1 MRIRPGARFCNL
13 GRWAAFSAG
22 CAVAAIDPTP
32 RKALQCER
40 HEGVFTMTLAHGT
53 DRLGSA
59 RLVLRRIA
67 PDDLPF
73 FTRIHALPE
82 VAQHL
87 YPGGRPR
94 SPEETAAWLQA
105 TLASYEQLALGYLA
119 VLRNEDGAL
128 IGRCGL
134 MDLVVESAAPEHGI
148 RKGWF
153 GREQAPAGVALTF
166 ECELGYTFDPA
177 VWGQGFASEAA
188 RCVRDYA
195 RDVLRLSYAIS
206 AILPQNVRSRRVAE
220 RSSARAAGQMEVVG
234 LTWDRYVWPLATGG
248 AARLQPAIP
257 G

>member
-1 MRIRPGARFCNL
+1 
-13 GRWAAFSAG
+13 
-22 CAVAAIDPTP
+22 
-32 RKALQCER
+32 
-40 HEGVFTMTLAHGT
+40 MTLAHGT
-53 DRLGSA
+53 DRLESA

-82 VAQHL
+82 VAQYL

-94 SPEETAAWLQA
+94 SPEASAAWLRA
-105 TLASYEQLALGYLA
+105 TLEGYEQLALGYLA
-119 VLRNEDGAL
+119 VLRKDDGTL
-128 IGRCGL
+128 VGRCGL

-153 GREQAPAGVALTF
+153 GDAQAPAGVALTF

-177 VWGQGFASEAA
+177 AWGQGFATEAV

-206 AILPQNVRSRRVAE
+206 AILPQNTRSRRVAE
-220 RSSARAAGQMEVVG
+220 RCGVRAAGQMEVVG

-248 AARLQPAIP
+248 AARLRPASTK
-257 G
+257 